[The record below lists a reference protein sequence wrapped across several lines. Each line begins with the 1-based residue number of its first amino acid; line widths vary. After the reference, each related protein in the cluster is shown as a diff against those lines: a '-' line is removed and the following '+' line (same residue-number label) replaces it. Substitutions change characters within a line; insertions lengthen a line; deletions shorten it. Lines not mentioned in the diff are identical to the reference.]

1 MIGDVG
7 RGQHVGIG
15 DEDARHVQRDVAVAD
30 HDSATAR
37 NIGRHLLEVRVRV
50 VPADE
55 VDGRDAA
62 GQVLA
67 RNAQRPVG
75 LRADGV
81 DHRVVAL
88 GQLGGLHM
96 VADHDVA
103 EEPEPRI
110 QRGLLE
116 LGADRLDLRM
126 VRRDAGANQPP
137 RGRQHL
143 QHVDAHVSVVGRVGE
158 LQQRG
163 RGKVTRGA

>member
-1 MIGDVG
+1 M
-7 RGQHVGIG
+7 
-15 DEDARHVQRDVAVAD
+15 
-30 HDSATAR
+30 
-37 NIGRHLLEVRVRV
+37 RVRV

-55 VDGRDAA
+55 VDGRHAA
-62 GQVLA
+62 GQFLA
-67 RNAQRPVG
+67 WDAERAVG

-88 GQLGGLHM
+88 GQFGRLH
-96 VADHDVA
+96 VFADHDVA

-126 VRRDAGANQPP
+126 VRRDTGADQPP

-158 LQQRG
+158 LQKRG
-163 RGKVTRGA
+163 RGKVSRGP